1 MTKTEAHE
9 LLDRQKEQRN
19 ITALPSAI
27 DHALFL
33 TGDLGGNALE
43 FSEGMDGTLPKE
55 NEGSWQSKGNDM
67 VAQSSRYYGSEEWFR
82 ANYGFKTEVECDTQ
96 RE

>member
-1 MTKTEAHE
+1 MNKTQAHE

-27 DHALFL
+27 DYALFL

-43 FSEGMDGTLPKE
+43 FGEGMDKSLQQE
-55 NEGSWQSKGNDM
+55 NHGGWQSQSNDL
-67 VAQSSRYYGSEEWFR
+67 VAQSGRYYGSQAWFDVHYGIKG
-82 ANYGFKTEVECDTQ
+82 ANE
-96 RE
+96 